1 MVRQVFWWNKRNLI
15 TSLLPAALTLIDR
28 TPPPHTYPLAS
39 NTNPD
44 TLILNKSRVAGKQPF
59 WERVIHFRAEPLEN
73 WVLNQRR
80 AQIWF
85 IRVSRDPAIG

>member
-1 MVRQVFWWNKRNLI
+1 MVRQVVWWNKRNLI
-15 TSLLPAALTLIDR
+15 TNLLPAALTLIDR
-28 TPPPHTYPLAS
+28 TTPHPQPLAS

-59 WERVIHFRAEPLEN
+59 GERVIHFRAEPLEN